1 MRIQKTFKNNLP
13 TIFLVTTP
21 IGNMDDFSFRSIET
35 LKNVDFI
42 YCEDTR
48 TSGILLNKFEI
59 KTKTGS
65 LHKFNELEKVDE
77 IISRLR
83 QNQNIALISDAGV
96 PCINDP
102 GMYLLEKLS
111 QDDSLDFNI
120 SAVGAG
126 PAYVHALVMS
136 SYFCQKHF
144 YIGFVDKKETK
155 IISELQE
162 IVEYAKQGERIS
174 VCLYESVHRIKKTLQ
189 IIFDEFKNDPVKIAI
204 AREIT
209 KINEE
214 IVRLSINEIP
224 DFLKNEELVEKGEF
238 CIVLNFDFQS
248 DKKAIGED
256 EIISLA
262 KSLVEQGLK
271 KKEALKQLRREY
283 EFDMD
288 KIYKIL

>member
-1 MRIQKTFKNNLP
+1 
-13 TIFLVTTP
+13 
-21 IGNMDDFSFRSIET
+21 MDDFSFRAIET
-35 LKNVDFI
+35 LKNVDYI

-48 TSGILLNKFEI
+48 TSGILFSKFDI

-65 LHKFNELEKVDE
+65 LHKFNELEKVAE
-77 IISRLR
+77 VTSRLR

-102 GMYLLEKLS
+102 GMYLLEKLME
-111 QDDSLDFNI
+111 DKALEFNV

-136 SYFCQKHF
+136 TFFCEKHF

-155 IISELQE
+155 IITELQE
-162 IVEYAKQGERIS
+162 ISDYAKQGERIS
-174 VCLYESVHRIKKTLQ
+174 VCLYESVHRVKKTLQ
-189 IIFDEFKNDPVKIAI
+189 IIFNEFKNEPVKIAI

-224 DFLKNEELVEKGEF
+224 NYLENDELTEKGEF
-238 CIVLNFDFQS
+238 CIVLNFDFQL
-248 DKKAIGED
+248 DKK
-256 EIISLA
+256 EIS
-262 KSLVEQGLK
+262 EQDLINRAQLLIEKGMK
-271 KKEALKQLRREY
+271 KKEALKELRREF

-288 KIYKIL
+288 QIYKSL